1 MSATRTKDR
10 PAVEESG
17 GSLGSVI
24 RGMREQRELTLQQVA
39 DRTRLSVSYLSQ
51 IERDLMHPSV
61 STLKRIA
68 QALKIPAGK
77 LMFPVASAPK
87 RATVSVLR
95 KGERKRILFPGS
107 NIEYELLTPDLR
119 RRVSL
124 LWLTAQPGAESGP
137 PFTHEGEDGVVVL
150 KGELS
155 MEIGGV
161 WHELKAGDSIY
172 FSSALPHRWRNPGR
186 VVAEAVWMS
195 TPPSF

>member
-1 MSATRTKDR
+1 M
-10 PAVEESG
+10 
-17 GSLGSVI
+17 I
-24 RGMREQRELTLQQVA
+24 RGAREQRELTLQQVA

-61 STLKRIA
+61 GTLKRIA
-68 QALKIPAGK
+68 QALGIPAGK
-77 LMFPVASAPK
+77 LMFPVGRDAR
-87 RATVSVLR
+87 RAMVSVLR
-95 KGERKRILFPGS
+95 RGERKRILFPQS

-124 LWLTAQPGAESGP
+124 LWLSAQPGAESGSAL
-137 PFTHEGEDGVVVL
+137 THEGEDGVVVL
-150 KGELS
+150 KGELN

-161 WHELKAGDSIY
+161 LHELKAGDSIY

-186 VVAEAVWMS
+186 VVAEAIWMS